1 MRMCG
6 WSGNREEKLLWL
18 PVEGADYPLLQRM
31 ERLGWLKGETN
42 PRPGRARKD
51 YHLTPKRQKV
61 FEKWREQVC
70 ELYDEVVRGADKEES
85 R

>member
-1 MRMCG
+1 
-6 WSGNREEKLLWL
+6 
-18 PVEGADYPLLQRM
+18 M

-51 YHLTPKRQKV
+51 YHLTPKKQKV
-61 FEKWREQVC
+61 FEKCREQVC